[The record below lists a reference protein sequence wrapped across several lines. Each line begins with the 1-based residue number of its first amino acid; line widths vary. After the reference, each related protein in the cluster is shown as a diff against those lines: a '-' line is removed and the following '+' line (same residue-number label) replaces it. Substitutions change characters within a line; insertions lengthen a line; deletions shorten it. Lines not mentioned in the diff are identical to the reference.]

1 VDQPKWDECIR
12 AIRTQLKVA
21 MDNLDALEATVS
33 RALAVPEK
41 LGAPPAPP
49 EPKGPDLPM
58 TKLQADYIRRLG
70 VEPRPDLTRRE
81 ASRLIERLKGSR

>member
-1 VDQPKWDECIR
+1 VNQPKWDECIR

-21 MDNLDALEATVS
+21 MDNLDALEGAVS
-33 RALAVPEK
+33 RALAAPE
-41 LGAPPAPP
+41 PVDEEPTPP